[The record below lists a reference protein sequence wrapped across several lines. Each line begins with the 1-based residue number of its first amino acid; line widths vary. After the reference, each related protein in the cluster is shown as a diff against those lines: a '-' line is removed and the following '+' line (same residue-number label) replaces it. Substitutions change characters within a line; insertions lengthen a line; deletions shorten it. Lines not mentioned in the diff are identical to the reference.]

1 MQDTRQTAGFL
12 FSLVMHVLLIAA
24 GVFGVGNSMK
34 VDMDKPMYTV
44 DLVSLTPSE
53 DPAAGDTGEAAG
65 APPSASEA
73 EAQQQAEAAAAAIP
87 PPPKAEKL
95 KPEPLV
101 RDDAKAISEK
111 KAEDKKKPEKLEE
124 KTPEPPKPVKK
135 KLSREELLKE
145 ALKDVKQDVAKD
157 AKSASEKAREA
168 AEKAREA
175 AEKAKKSQV
184 AGALDALR
192 KSEGGNIFTAG
203 GTGPG
208 GAGGGKGTGAGGT
221 GSGLMSVYGDII
233 KQIIKKNWRYPAF
246 GTETNV
252 AVVLEINIDQQGKI
266 TGARVA
272 TPSGNP
278 GFDDS
283 ALRAVHETQA
293 LPPPRTKSLD
303 TLRITFN
310 LQELRK

>member
-12 FSLVMHVLLIAA
+12 LSLAMHALLIAA

-44 DLVSLTPSE
+44 DLVSLNPSE

-65 APPSASEA
+65 APPSVSEA

-87 PPPKAEKL
+87 PPPKADKL

-111 KAEDKKKPEKLEE
+111 KVEEKKKPEKKEE
-124 KTPEPPKPVKK
+124 KTPEPQKPVEK

-157 AKSASEKAREA
+157 AKSA
-168 AEKAREA
+168 
-175 AEKAKKSQV
+175 AEKAKEAAQKAKDAKQSQV
-184 AGALDALR
+184 SGALEALR

-252 AVVLEINIDQQGKI
+252 AVTLEINIDQQGKI

-293 LPPPRTKSLD
+293 LPPPRTKNLD

>member
-12 FSLVMHVLLIAA
+12 LSLALHALFVAAAVL
-24 GVFGVGNSMK
+24 GVGNSMK

-44 DLVSLTPSE
+44 DLVSLNPSE
-53 DPAAGDTGEAAG
+53 DPAAGETGEAAG
-65 APPSASEA
+65 APPPLAEGEAS
-73 EAQQQAEAAAAAIP
+73 QADQSAAAIP

-111 KAEDKKKPEKLEE
+111 KVEDQKKPDKKAEAKPE
-124 KTPEPPKPVKK
+124 PQKPAEK
-135 KLSREELLKE
+135 KLTREELLRE
-145 ALKDVKQDVAKD
+145 ALKDVKKDVADKTKSSAEKAKDAAQTAKD
-157 AKSASEKAREA
+157 AKKEA
-168 AEKAREA
+168 ISGELA
-175 AEKAKKSQV
+175 
-184 AGALDALR
+184 ALR

-203 GTGPG
+203 GTGTG
-208 GAGGGKGTGAGGT
+208 GAFGGKGSGAGGT
-221 GSGLMSVYGDII
+221 GSGLMSVYGDIV

-252 AVVLEINIDQQGKI
+252 AVVLEINIDPQGKI

-272 TPSGNP
+272 QPSGKP
-278 GFDDS
+278 DFDDS

-293 LPPPRTKSLD
+293 LPPPRVKSLD

>member
-1 MQDTRQTAGFL
+1 VQDTRQTTGFFL
-12 FSLVMHVLLIAA
+12 SLAMHILLLAA
-24 GVFGVGNSMK
+24 GVFGIGNSMK
-34 VDMDKPMYTV
+34 VDMNKPMYTV
-44 DLVSLTPSE
+44 DLVSLNPSE
-53 DPAAGDTGEAAG
+53 DPAAGEKGEAAG
-65 APPSASEA
+65 APPTETASE
-73 EAQQQAEAAAAAIP
+73 QQPDASAAAIP
-87 PPPKAEKL
+87 PPPKAEKA

-111 KAEDKKKPEKLEE
+111 KVEEKKKPEKKEE
-124 KTPEPPKPVKK
+124 KKVETPPPPKPVEK

-157 AKSASEKAREA
+157 AKSA
-168 AEKAREA
+168 AEKAKLA
-175 AEKAKKSQV
+175 AEKAKDARKSQV
-184 AGALDALR
+184 SGALDALR
-192 KSEGGNIFTAG
+192 KTEGGNIFTAG

-221 GSGLMSVYGDII
+221 GSGLMSVYGDIV

-252 AVVLEINIDQQGKI
+252 AVTLEINIDPQGKI
-266 TGARVA
+266 TGSRIA
-272 TPSGNP
+272 TPSGNA

-283 ALRAVHETQA
+283 ALRAVHETEK
-293 LPPPRTKSLD
+293 LPSPRTRNLD